1 MAPHRHSKRETLKH
15 KYKVQRKVAEH
26 NRRMRRLARKQR
38 QEGIIKGQRK
48 AQRELGVPNLY
59 PYKKQLLEQ
68 AARRLAL
75 RSTVTAEA
83 GSLGESPVS
92 APALSGA
99 NALGKTPVFREV
111 ARSRRSFAAALRRVV
126 EFSDVVV
133 EVLDARNPLESRSSA
148 LELLVRQ
155 EGAGAAGGKRLLLVL
170 SKADLVPR
178 EALQA
183 WLCRLRAEYPTL
195 AMHEGLDQTG
205 QHRGPRQPG
214 SAVQPKQLS
223 QLVQLLKPYAKRRAD
238 KQSSSSTITVGIV
251 GKPNVGKSSLLNALC
266 REQGAVATGARPGI
280 TKTLQEVRLDSN
292 IRLLDSPGVVL
303 DDVQEIDPAPVV
315 EVEQTKAAG
324 SPEPVANATS
334 GSRDESR
341 MALAGFLAVEELS
354 DPVAAARL
362 VLERCQYNADGA
374 LSLLYEMPAFSMCDM
389 VAANEAT
396 REESFATQFLAL
408 LAKRRGL
415 LRKAGVLDLEAAAR
429 VLVQDWATGRIPYYT
444 WPKHVG
450 LPSSQQLG
458 AQIVSNWDNAFD
470 LDVCEPSPSAEEV
483 VMDENPATDAA
494 PLSVADVDDEV
505 VFHVWKHKTRRER
518 QAFALPLS
526 PGAAVENVA
535 ADADLEDFEFST
547 TS

>member
-99 NALGKTPVFREV
+99 NALEKTPVFREV

-148 LELLVRQ
+148 LELLVRH
-155 EGAGAAGGKRLLLVL
+155 EGARAAGGKRLILVL

-223 QLVQLLKPYAKRRAD
+223 QLVQLLKLYAKRRAD

-324 SPEPVANATS
+324 SP
-334 GSRDESR
+334 
-341 MALAGFLAVEELS
+341 
-354 DPVAAARL
+354 
-362 VLERCQYNADGA
+362 
-374 LSLLYEMPAFSMCDM
+374 SLLYEMPAFSMCDM

-547 TS
+547 SS

>member
-1 MAPHRHSKRETLKH
+1 
-15 KYKVQRKVAEH
+15 
-26 NRRMRRLARKQR
+26 
-38 QEGIIKGQRK
+38 
-48 AQRELGVPNLY
+48 
-59 PYKKQLLEQ
+59 
-68 AARRLAL
+68 
-75 RSTVTAEA
+75 
-83 GSLGESPVS
+83 
-92 APALSGA
+92 
-99 NALGKTPVFREV
+99 
-111 ARSRRSFAAALRRVV
+111 
-126 EFSDVVV
+126 
-133 EVLDARNPLESRSSA
+133 
-148 LELLVRQ
+148 
-155 EGAGAAGGKRLLLVL
+155 
-170 SKADLVPR
+170 
-178 EALQA
+178 
-183 WLCRLRAEYPTL
+183 
-195 AMHEGLDQTG
+195 
-205 QHRGPRQPG
+205 
-214 SAVQPKQLS
+214 
-223 QLVQLLKPYAKRRAD
+223 
-238 KQSSSSTITVGIV
+238 
-251 GKPNVGKSSLLNALC
+251 
-266 REQGAVATGARPGI
+266 
-280 TKTLQEVRLDSN
+280 
-292 IRLLDSPGVVL
+292 
-303 DDVQEIDPAPVV
+303 
-315 EVEQTKAAG
+315 
-324 SPEPVANATS
+324 
-334 GSRDESR
+334 
-341 MALAGFLAVEELS
+341 
-354 DPVAAARL
+354 VAAARL

-444 WPKHVG
+444 LPKHVG